1 MSLTDK
7 ERLQNLLNKE
17 DTEKNHGAWVAG
29 KIPEHYKRLSIP
41 LGRAVKLGRDG
52 AALIGAYYGIKLFF
66 TQSLITGAIFSGEF
80 DNIYI
85 ITPSQYGKS
94 YLMGRIGLLLGYKG
108 YRTYIAGAVGN
119 VSEIIMMEV
128 RNAALSVADE
138 VVRELTNT
146 NRTELEKLNTSL
158 SKQNIGFA
166 GGGFVQPLTFGDART
181 DIVSN
186 KAVGRS
192 GIYIVDE
199 AAEVSDESLQEI
211 GRNEFSQLNGEKLP
225 TIMISNPHKP
235 GTFYD
240 NMIKEDPDDRTLIIW
255 MDALTAV
262 QEERFTRDQVL
273 NSKFAQRRS
282 TLRRYLLCE
291 LDTEGEGMLSIPKV
305 ADADSLRSSADPYRM
320 YFLGVDAAYKGK
332 DNIEVCLGSIDE
344 DGLIIV
350 HEILTMKKT
359 DWIDGVTSEDIIS
372 DIARI
377 GNYYHVSMICVDVGF
392 GVWLVEGLSKRGF
405 NVRGINFGGG
415 PTRDRIRARHYSATN
430 ALNMRAELH
439 LDLQSVIDFDKI
451 RFEVEALNKIKYVI
465 PFITAE
471 RRANG
476 KIKVRDKKE
485 IRILTGK
492 SPDELDSVLLMLHG
506 IILMSGESLAYIT

>member
-1 MSLTDK
+1 MTDK
-7 ERLQNLLNKE
+7 ERLQSLLTPAACESNLGE
-17 DTEKNHGAWVAG
+17 WMIG
-29 KIPEHYKRLSIP
+29 KIPEHYKRISIDRKTQVR
-41 LGRAVKLGRDG
+41 LGREGAVK
-52 AALIGAYYGIKLFF
+52 IGAYYGIKTFF
-66 TQSLITGAIFSGEF
+66 TQSLITGSIFSGEF

-94 YLMGRIGLLLGYKG
+94 YLMGRIGLLLGYEG

-119 VSEIIMMEV
+119 ISEIIMMEV
-128 RNAALSVADE
+128 RNAALTVADE
-138 VVRELTNT
+138 VATALTNT
-146 NRTELEKLNTSL
+146 NKTELEKLNTSL
-158 SKQNIGFA
+158 SKQNIGFS

-199 AAEVSDESLQEI
+199 AAEVSDDSLQEI
-211 GRNEFSQLNGEKLP
+211 GRNEFSQLDGKKLP

-240 NMIKEDPDDRTLIIW
+240 NMIKEDPDPRTLIIW

-262 QEERFTRDQVL
+262 QEERFTREQVL
-273 NSKFAQRRS
+273 KSKFAERRS

-291 LDTEGEGMLSIPKV
+291 LDTEGEGMLSTPRV
-305 ADADSLRSSADPYRM
+305 VDEGTESADDVYRQ

-332 DNIEVCLGSIDE
+332 DNIEVCLGSVDE
-344 DGLIIV
+344 DGMITV
-350 HEILTMKKT
+350 HEIMTMKKT

-372 DIARI
+372 DISRI
-377 GNYYHVSMICVDVGF
+377 GRFYHVSMICVDVGF
-392 GVWLVEGLSKRGF
+392 GVWLVEGLSRRGF
-405 NVRGINFGGG
+405 NVRGVNFGGG
-415 PTRDRIRARHYSATN
+415 PTRERVRARHYAATN

-451 RFEVEALNKIKYVI
+451 RFEVEALNKIKYVL

-492 SPDELDSVLLMLHG
+492 SPDELDSVLLMLHA
-506 IILMSGESLAYIT
+506 IIIMSGESLAYIT

>member
-1 MSLTDK
+1 MTDK
-7 ERLQNLLNKE
+7 ERLNILISAENA
-17 DTEKNHGAWVAG
+17 EKNLGEWVIG
-29 KIPEHYKRLSIP
+29 RIPEHYKRLSLS
-41 LGRAVKLGRDG
+41 LGRAVKLARAG
-52 AALIGAYYGIKLFF
+52 AVKIGAYYGIKTFF
-66 TQSLITGAIFSGEF
+66 TQSLIAGAVFSGEF
-80 DNIYI
+80 DNINI

-94 YLMGRIGLLLGYKG
+94 YLMGRIGLLLGYEG

-128 RNAALSVADE
+128 RNAALTVAEE
-138 VVRELTNT
+138 VARELTNT

-199 AAEVSDESLQEI
+199 SAEVSDDSLQEI
-211 GRNEFSQLNGEKLP
+211 GRNEFSQLDGKKLP

-240 NMIKEDPDDRTLIIW
+240 NMIEDPVDERTLIIW

-262 QEERFTRDQVL
+262 QEQRFSREQVL
-273 NSKFAQRRS
+273 NSKFAERRS

-291 LDTEGEGMLSIPKV
+291 LDTEGEGMLSMPRV
-305 ADADSLRSSADPYRM
+305 AADSLCSSADPDRM

-332 DNIEVCLGSIDE
+332 DNIEVCLGSAGE
-344 DGLIIV
+344 DGMIIV

-359 DWIDGVTSEDIIS
+359 DWVDGVTSEDIIN
-372 DIARI
+372 DISRI
-377 GNYYHVSMICVDVGF
+377 GRFYHVSMICVDVGF

-405 NVRGINFGGG
+405 NVKGINFGGG
-415 PTRDRIRARHYSATN
+415 PTRDRVRARHYSATN

-439 LDLQSVIDFDKI
+439 LDLQNVIDFDKI

-506 IILMSGESLAYIT
+506 IILMCGESLAYIT

>member
-1 MSLTDK
+1 MTDK
-7 ERLQNLLNKE
+7 ERLNVLISAENA
-17 DTEKNHGAWVAG
+17 EKSLGEWVIG
-29 KIPEHYKRLSIP
+29 RIPEHYKRLSIGR
-41 LGRAVKLGRDG
+41 GRAVKLARAG
-52 AALIGAYYGIKLFF
+52 AVKIGAYYGIKTFF
-66 TQSLITGAIFSGEF
+66 TQSLIAGAVFSGEF
-80 DNIYI
+80 DNINI

-94 YLMGRIGLLLGYKG
+94 YLMGRIGLLLGYEG

-128 RNAALSVADE
+128 RNAALTVAEE
-138 VVRELTNT
+138 VARELTNT

-199 AAEVSDESLQEI
+199 AAEVSDDSLQEI
-211 GRNEFSQLNGEKLP
+211 GRNEFSQLDGKKLP

-240 NMIKEDPDDRTLIIW
+240 NMIKEDIDDRTLIIW

-262 QEERFTRDQVL
+262 QEQRFSREQVL
-273 NSKFAQRRS
+273 NSKFAERRS

-291 LDTEGEGMLSIPKV
+291 LDTEGEGMLSMPRV
-305 ADADSLRSSADPYRM
+305 VDADSQCSSADPDRM

-332 DNIEVCLGSIDE
+332 DNIEVCLGSAGE
-344 DGLIIV
+344 DGTIIV

-359 DWIDGVTSEDIIS
+359 DWVDGVTSEDIIN
-372 DIARI
+372 DISRI
-377 GNYYHVSMICVDVGF
+377 GRFYHVSMICVDVGF
-392 GVWLVEGLSKRGF
+392 GVWLVEGLTRRGF
-405 NVRGINFGGG
+405 NVKGINFGGG
-415 PTRDRIRARHYSATN
+415 PTRDRVRARHYSATN

-439 LDLQSVIDFDKI
+439 LDLQNVIDFDKI

-506 IILMSGESLAYIT
+506 IILMCGESLAYIT